1 MKDTATTSTIKCIH
15 CGDDCGRYP
24 VVWEEKNFCC
34 QGCLTVYQLLNQ
46 NKLNQY
52 YTIVD
57 TPGIRTESHDYGN
70 KYAFLD
76 NDEIKTQ
83 ILDFSQG
90 DISKVTLFIPS
101 IHCSSCIWL
110 LENLHIMDAGIKNSL
125 VHFTKKEVSITFNHE
140 QISLRRLV
148 ELLASV
154 HYIPQINLQ
163 KTQAE
168 SKRASNTRLIAK
180 IGVAGF
186 AFGNIMLLSM
196 PEYLSFRD
204 DLDSNFQNF
213 FGWVSVLLS
222 LPVLLF
228 SSSEYLL
235 SAWKNLRHGM
245 VNIDLPISIGIVA
258 LAGQSYFE
266 IFSGIGTG
274 YLDSL
279 AGFIFF
285 LLIGKWY
292 QNQTYQSLAFDR
304 DYTSY
309 FPVAVTV
316 LEDGAEK
323 SVPLHSIKPGDRL
336 LIRNHE
342 LIPADG
348 QIVKGEGNIDYSF
361 VTGESLPV
369 ARNEGDD
376 LFAGGRQIGS
386 ALEMV
391 VHKEVSQSQL
401 TQLWNENTSTEK
413 STSRIRSLID
423 RLSRNFTVS
432 VLVIALLT
440 AIYWYIA
447 DPSIALMAFT
457 SVLIVACPCAI
468 ALSMPFSFGAAMRFF
483 GFNGFYLKNTDV
495 VERLSHVDTVV
506 FDKTGTI
513 TSNDR
518 HEVTVLMDN
527 LSEAERIAVRSL
539 ARQSAHPLS
548 KALFEWLQC
557 ESNANVMDYME
568 IPSSGIKGV
577 VDGMAIRLGSAAFVL
592 QQHEEEEVFASQIYV
607 SINGEFK
614 ARYAIRN
621 SYRKG
626 MEQIV
631 MALGRDKE
639 LHLISGDN
647 DAERPYL
654 TRIFGNENRLHFNM
668 SPQQKLEYVAR
679 LKAEGRHVLMIGDGL
694 NDAGA
699 LNTSDVGISIADDIY
714 QFSPACDAILEAA
727 RFDQLEQFIRFTHT
741 SLNIVKVSYGISILY
756 NLVGLAFAVQG
767 LLSPIIAAILMPLSS
782 VTVVSFVTFTTRWA
796 AKIRFKD

>member
-24 VVWEEKNFCC
+24 VVWDEKNFCC
-34 QGCLTVYQLLNQ
+34 QGCLTVYQLLKQ

-83 ILDFSQG
+83 ILEFSQG
-90 DISKVTLFIPS
+90 EISKVTLFIPS

-125 VHFTKKEVSITFNHE
+125 VHFTKKEVSITFNHD

-266 IFSGIGTG
+266 IFSGTGTG

-316 LEDGAEK
+316 LEHGAEK
-323 SVPLHSIKPGDRL
+323 SVPLHSIKTGDRL

-348 QIVKGEGNIDYSF
+348 KIVKGQGNIDYSF

-386 ALEMV
+386 ALEME

-440 AIYWYIA
+440 AIYWYIV

-548 KALFEWLQC
+548 KALFEWLQS

-592 QQHEEEEVFASQIYV
+592 QQHEEEEVFASQIYI

-647 DAERPYL
+647 DAERPHL
-654 TRIFGNENRLHFNM
+654 TKIFGNENRLHFNM

-679 LKAEGRHVLMIGDGL
+679 LKAAGRHVLMIGDGL

-699 LNTSDVGISIADDIY
+699 LNTSHVGISIADDIY
-714 QFSPACDAILEAA
+714 QFSPACDAILEAS

-796 AKIRFKD
+796 AKVRFKD

>member
-1 MKDTATTSTIKCIH
+1 MKDTATTSTIKCVH

-24 VVWEEKNFCC
+24 VAWDDKNFCC

-52 YTIVD
+52 YKIAD

-90 DISKVTLFIPS
+90 EISKVTLFIPS

-163 KTQAE
+163 KTQAG
-168 SKRASNTRLIAK
+168 SKRSSNTRLIAK

-186 AFGNIMLLSM
+186 AFGNIMLFSM
-196 PEYLSFRD
+196 PEYLSFRE
-204 DLDSNFQNF
+204 DLDSSFQNF
-213 FGWVSVLLS
+213 FGWVNVLLS

-235 SAWKNLRHGM
+235 SAWKNLRRGI

-266 IFSGIGTG
+266 IFSGTGTG

-292 QNQTYQSLAFDR
+292 QNKTYQSLAFDR

-316 LEDGAEK
+316 LADDAEK
-323 SVPLHSIKPGDRL
+323 SVALHSIKTGDRL
-336 LIRNHE
+336 LIRNQE

-348 QIVKGEGNIDYSF
+348 QIVKGQGNIDYSF

-432 VLVIALLT
+432 VLIIALLT
-440 AIYWYIA
+440 AIYWYIV
-447 DPSIALMAFT
+447 DPSTALMAFT

-495 VERLSHVDTVV
+495 VERLATPIQL
-506 FDKTGTI
+506 FLIKP
-513 TSNDR
+513 
-518 HEVTVLMDN
+518 E
-527 LSEAERIAVRSL
+527 
-539 ARQSAHPLS
+539 PL
-548 KALFEWLQC
+548 
-557 ESNANVMDYME
+557 
-568 IPSSGIKGV
+568 P
-577 VDGMAIRLGSAAFVL
+577 
-592 QQHEEEEVFASQIYV
+592 
-607 SINGEFK
+607 
-614 ARYAIRN
+614 
-621 SYRKG
+621 
-626 MEQIV
+626 
-631 MALGRDKE
+631 
-639 LHLISGDN
+639 
-647 DAERPYL
+647 P
-654 TRIFGNENRLHFNM
+654 
-668 SPQQKLEYVAR
+668 
-679 LKAEGRHVLMIGDGL
+679 
-694 NDAGA
+694 
-699 LNTSDVGISIADDIY
+699 
-714 QFSPACDAILEAA
+714 
-727 RFDQLEQFIRFTHT
+727 
-741 SLNIVKVSYGISILY
+741 
-756 NLVGLAFAVQG
+756 
-767 LLSPIIAAILMPLSS
+767 
-782 VTVVSFVTFTTRWA
+782 TTTT
-796 AKIRFKD
+796 K

>member
-513 TSNDR
+513 TSNDH

>member
-1 MKDTATTSTIKCIH
+1 MKETAAPPTIKCIH

-52 YTIVD
+52 YKIVD
-57 TPGIRTESHDYGN
+57 TPGIRTDSHDYGN

-76 NDEIKTQ
+76 NEDIKTQ
-83 ILDFSQG
+83 IVDFSQG
-90 DISKVTLFIPS
+90 EISKVTLFIPS

-110 LENLHIMDAGIKNSL
+110 LENLHMMDAGIKNSL

-168 SKRASNTRLIAK
+168 GKRASNTRLIAK

-186 AFGNIMLLSM
+186 AFGNIMLFSM
-196 PEYLSFRD
+196 PEYLSFRN
-204 DLDSNFQNF
+204 DLDTNFQNF
-213 FGWVSVLLS
+213 FGWVNVLLS

-228 SSSEYLL
+228 SGSDYLI
-235 SAWKNLRHGM
+235 SAWKNLRRGI
-245 VNIDLPISIGIVA
+245 VNIDLPVGIGMVA
-258 LAGQSYFE
+258 LASQSYFE
-266 IFSGIGTG
+266 IFTGTGTG

-279 AGFIFF
+279 AGFVFF

-309 FPVAVTV
+309 FPVAVTL
-316 LEDGAEK
+316 LEDGDEK
-323 SVPLHSIKPGDRL
+323 SVALHRVKPGDRL

-348 QIVKGEGNIDYSF
+348 QIVKGQGNIDYSF

-376 LFAGGRQIGS
+376 VFAGGRQIGS

-423 RLSRNFTVS
+423 QLSRNFTVA
-432 VLVIALLT
+432 VLIIALLT
-440 AIYWYIA
+440 AIYWYIV

-483 GFNGFYLKNTDV
+483 GFHGFYLKNTDV

-513 TSNDR
+513 TSNDH
-518 HEVTVLMDN
+518 HEVTVLTDT

-557 ESNANVMDYME
+557 ESNANVVDYME

-592 QQHEEEEVFASQIYV
+592 QQQEEAEVFASQIYI
-607 SINGEFK
+607 SINGKFK
-614 ARYAIRN
+614 ARYAVRN

-631 MALGRDKE
+631 SALGRDKE

-647 DAERPYL
+647 DAEHHYL
-654 TRIFGNENRLHFNM
+654 TKIFGSENRLHFNM
-668 SPQQKLEYVAR
+668 SPQQKLEYIAK
-679 LKAEGRHVLMIGDGL
+679 LKVSRRHVLMIGDGL

-699 LNTSDVGISIADDIY
+699 LYTSDVGISIADDIY

-727 RFDQLEQFIRFTHT
+727 RFDQLEQFIRFTRT
-741 SLNIVKVSYGISILY
+741 SLNIVKTSYGISILY

-782 VTVVSFVTFTTRWA
+782 ITVVAFVTFTTRWA
-796 AKIRFKD
+796 ARMRFKN

>member
-1 MKDTATTSTIKCIH
+1 M
-15 CGDDCGRYP
+15 
-24 VVWEEKNFCC
+24 
-34 QGCLTVYQLLNQ
+34 
-46 NKLNQY
+46 
-52 YTIVD
+52 
-57 TPGIRTESHDYGN
+57 
-70 KYAFLD
+70 
-76 NDEIKTQ
+76 
-83 ILDFSQG
+83 
-90 DISKVTLFIPS
+90 
-101 IHCSSCIWL
+101 
-110 LENLHIMDAGIKNSL
+110 
-125 VHFTKKEVSITFNHE
+125 
-140 QISLRRLV
+140 
-148 ELLASV
+148 
-154 HYIPQINLQ
+154 
-163 KTQAE
+163 
-168 SKRASNTRLIAK
+168 
-180 IGVAGF
+180 
-186 AFGNIMLLSM
+186 
-196 PEYLSFRD
+196 
-204 DLDSNFQNF
+204 
-213 FGWVSVLLS
+213 
-222 LPVLLF
+222 
-228 SSSEYLL
+228 
-235 SAWKNLRHGM
+235 
-245 VNIDLPISIGIVA
+245 
-258 LAGQSYFE
+258 
-266 IFSGIGTG
+266 
-274 YLDSL
+274 
-279 AGFIFF
+279 
-285 LLIGKWY
+285 
-292 QNQTYQSLAFDR
+292 
-304 DYTSY
+304 
-309 FPVAVTV
+309 AVTV
-316 LEDGAEK
+316 LADDAEK
-323 SVPLHSIKPGDRL
+323 SVALHSIKTGDRL
-336 LIRNHE
+336 LIRNQE

-348 QIVKGEGNIDYSF
+348 QIVKGQGNIDYSF

-432 VLVIALLT
+432 VLIIALLT
-440 AIYWYIA
+440 AIYWYIV
-447 DPSIALMAFT
+447 DPSTALMAFT

-495 VERLSHVDTVV
+495 VERLSHADTVV

-513 TSNDR
+513 TTNNH
-518 HEVTVLMDN
+518 HEVTVLADT
-527 LSEAERIAVRSL
+527 LTEDECVAVRSL

-557 ESNANVMDYME
+557 ESNAHVMDYME
-568 IPSSGIKGV
+568 IPSSGIKGK

-592 QQHEEEEVFASQIYV
+592 QQREEEEVFASQIYI
-607 SINGEFK
+607 SINGEYK

-631 MALGRDKE
+631 RALGRDKE

-647 DAERPYL
+647 DAERSYL
-654 TRIFGNENRLHFNM
+654 TKIFGNESRLHFNM

-679 LKAEGRHVLMIGDGL
+679 LKAAGRHVLMIGDGL

-727 RFDQLEQFIRFTHT
+727 RFDQIEQFIRFTHT
-741 SLNIVKVSYGISILY
+741 SLNIVKISYGISVLY

-782 VTVVSFVTFTTRWA
+782 ITVVSFVTFTTRWA
-796 AKIRFKD
+796 AKVKFKD

>member
-1 MKDTATTSTIKCIH
+1 MKDTATASTIKCVH

-24 VVWEEKNFCC
+24 VVWDDKNFCC

-52 YTIVD
+52 YKIAD

-125 VHFTKKEVSITFNHE
+125 VHFTKKEVSITFNHQ

-186 AFGNIMLLSM
+186 AFGNIMLFSM
-196 PEYLSFRD
+196 PEYLSFRN

-213 FGWVSVLLS
+213 FGWANVLLS

-228 SSSEYLL
+228 SGSDYLV
-235 SAWKNLRHGM
+235 SAWKNLRRGI
-245 VNIDLPISIGIVA
+245 VNIDLPVSIGIVA
-258 LAGQSYFE
+258 LASQSYFE
-266 IFSGIGTG
+266 IFSGTGTG

-279 AGFIFF
+279 AGFVFF

-292 QNQTYQSLAFDR
+292 QNKTYQSLAFDR

-323 SVPLHSIKPGDRL
+323 SVPLHNIKTGDRL

-348 QIVKGEGNIDYSF
+348 QIVKGQGNIDYSF

-369 ARNEGDD
+369 ARNEGND

-432 VLVIALLT
+432 VLIIALLT

-447 DPSIALMAFT
+447 DPTIALMAFT

-495 VERLSHVDTVV
+495 VERLSRADTVV

-513 TSNDR
+513 TTNNH
-518 HEVTVLMDN
+518 HEVTVLTDT
-527 LSEAERIAVRSL
+527 LTEDERIAVRSL

-557 ESNANVMDYME
+557 ESRANVMDYME

-577 VDGMAIRLGSAAFVL
+577 VDGMTIRLGSAAFVL
-592 QQHEEEEVFASQIYV
+592 QQREEEEVFASQIYI
-607 SINGEFK
+607 SINGKFK

-626 MEQIV
+626 MQQIIA
-631 MALGRDKE
+631 ALGRDKE

-647 DAERPYL
+647 DAERSYL
-654 TRIFGNENRLHFNM
+654 TKIFGSESRLHFNM

-727 RFDQLEQFIRFTHT
+727 RFDQIEQFIRFTHT
-741 SLNIVKVSYGISILY
+741 SLNIVKISYGISVLY
-756 NLVGLAFAVQG
+756 NLVGLAFAMQG

-782 VTVVSFVTFTTRWA
+782 ITVVSFVTFTTRWA
-796 AKIRFKD
+796 AKVKFKD